1 MLNPK
6 GSFGDVKS
14 RVSNR
19 IRRCAVRRCGFIAR
33 VPPAISGC
41 AARVSARF
49 GASLVRP
56 LRSLV
61 RPVRSRWPCA
71 EGANANP
78 HASLDVTP
86 YRETFPITTDRFER
100 WIVTVY
106 RASRSE
112 RRGAHTLAKT

>member
-1 MLNPK
+1 M
-6 GSFGDVKS
+6 
-14 RVSNR
+14 
-19 IRRCAVRRCGFIAR
+19 
-33 VPPAISGC
+33 
-41 AARVSARF
+41 
-49 GASLVRP
+49 RP

-112 RRGAHTLAKT
+112 HRGAHTPAKT